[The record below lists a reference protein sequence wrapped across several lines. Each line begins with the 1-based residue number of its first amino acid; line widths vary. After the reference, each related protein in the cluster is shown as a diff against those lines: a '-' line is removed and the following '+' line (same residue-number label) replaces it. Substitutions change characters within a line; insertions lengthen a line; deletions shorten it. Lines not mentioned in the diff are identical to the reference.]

1 LFERLRGHFSNL
13 YDKITKSE
21 LRGKDLDK
29 VLDEFHMTLLESDIA
44 LPAADYIRDQLKLR
58 IEQLQFTRFSDPRGQ
73 VRGILQ
79 EILLSVLEKPGQ
91 VDFFRLVEEKKKKG
105 EQLIVVFVGVN
116 GTGKTTSIAKLA
128 HILQKKRYSVI
139 LAASDTYRAGSI
151 QQLEEHARRIGV
163 KTIKHDYGA
172 DAAAVAFD
180 AVNYARAHGVNVVLI
195 DTAGRMQTNKNLLEE
210 MRKIV
215 RVTKPDLTVLVVDA
229 LTGNDALEQGKVF
242 GEAVKIDG
250 IILAKLD
257 ADVKGGS
264 SISLSY
270 ILGRPVLLVGTGQ
283 GYDDLETFQA
293 KEIVRNMTG

>member
-58 IEQLQFTRFSDPRGQ
+58 IEQLQFARFSDPRGQ

-79 EILLSVLEKPGQ
+79 EILLSVLEKPGR